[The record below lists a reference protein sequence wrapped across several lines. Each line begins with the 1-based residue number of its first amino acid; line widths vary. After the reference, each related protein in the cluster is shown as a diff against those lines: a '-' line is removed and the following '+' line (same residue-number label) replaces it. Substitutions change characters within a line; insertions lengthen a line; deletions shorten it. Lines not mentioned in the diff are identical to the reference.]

1 MPSVNVKVSA
11 SDKRTYTGQVNL
23 WPDGVYQSFSSFF
36 DAFRYFIKCGDNIV
50 FLDSTGTI
58 RTWGQGM
65 VAAGSYTQI
74 TNHPVIQEITFA
86 GSIE

>member
-1 MPSVNVKVSA
+1 MWYWEFRDKSWSKGITQGSEMTCLAASVALIEAVAGEV
-11 SDKRTYTGQVNL
+11 
-23 WPDGVYQSFSSFF
+23 
-36 DAFRYFIKCGDNIV
+36 
-50 FLDSTGTI
+50 

-74 TNHPVIQEITFA
+74 TNHPVIQGITFA